1 MPEPAEAIAGLAGS
15 RADRARLVADG
26 RAASLQAAH
35 LRRTLGMAESLG
47 QDTGHLRAELED
59 VQERLADR
67 AAQAATARRLVR
79 GLLDDLHRDRTP
91 ERLIE
96 LWPADRPILLLPLRV
111 ETRWRDAELLVR
123 VFPDE
128 VMIDTHEVVL
138 TYDEH
143 DAAKIYWL
151 AIAAAATDTARK
163 EAWRAIV
170 DMAGAP
176 RAAYAIREM
185 KPTNWDQLATVGPG
199 GLTFPVP
206 AVLKDDRWTEAPR
219 VTVLPDRLVLSL
231 LRGGAVTH
239 RLEGALIDDI
249 VYAGPAPLTSD
260 GSASWQRD
268 ATGAIVMDAGTRW
281 LADFETAVDAGLGF
295 RVALSPGDDAGFD
308 ELIVLGVKHSLDA
321 AASATLFGD
330 LLLGH
335 HHSPKGM
342 ALLPQGTAT
351 NNTSGEDAGFGS
363 VDWFADATYAA
374 QTAAPSLEPDLD
386 LATDGER
393 LATYLGLP
401 SDHLRGVLNA
411 DRRDHAEAVAMNAA
425 LYSGTLGYF
434 LRTMIGEVA
443 SDEALAELR
452 RFFVRSVSGRG
463 PLPALRVGT
472 QPYGIILAGRAPA
485 NPEAQTRLSLDEVIE
500 GLIARTRHVWTSFV
514 PGLARIG
521 GSPNA
526 SADLLA
532 VLGLQPSSAEY
543 FQRIATTY
551 DHLANLAGFANGERF
566 DDVFEA
572 AWAGFAAEDLIT
584 DLGYRSTRPDGS
596 SKPYPLLFQLIFA
609 QHQTK
614 IPSASL
620 IDGTPFSEERTIKP
634 YDGAAGHNYIDW
646 LTTHMRD
653 AAGLRDQDF
662 SGAPRP
668 TFLLYMLLRHALLIE
683 SATAVHRYLRLFDIE
698 APELVTSRKFLGI
711 TPSVDVAA
719 WEILAAP
726 ANRIEPTVASDRP
739 LLAMVHLPQYRIGA
753 FWQVGVNLGEME
765 AAYGGL
771 HALPTAR
778 LERLFAEHLDTLSY
792 RIDAWET
799 ALIDRRLGR
808 RRERQEKGGGGLYLG
823 ALGYLEHVRP
833 ERDRRRQIKEVRL
846 PPSMRTGSGDLYEPI
861 DGGGFMHTPS
871 LNHATAAAILRN
883 GFLTHATPADREPM
897 AVDLASRRVRR
908 AQHLME
914 GVRNGQPMEVLVGI
928 EFERALHEATTRLAN
943 PVVLNDL
950 KPAFRA
956 AFPIMRTRIPKAG
969 HPGDPPVIVPDFS
982 VANGMSI
989 AQAPDTF
996 PAGVAGIPALDPARA
1011 AELGRIQRE
1020 LRDSIDA
1027 LNDVVTTEAAYQ
1039 LALGNFDRSA
1049 AIVQGAAGTLAP
1061 PEIEVTRSS
1070 RGTDLAFTQRVTI
1083 QFDPATAANR
1093 WAPIPM
1099 TPRAAFEPA
1108 LNDWIASIV
1117 GDGATYACRVDVADA
1132 GTTWVERVTLAALQ
1146 LQPLDLVRIVRGLG
1160 SEGGSTE
1167 LEARVSQI
1175 AAASAGVAHPTAIT
1189 ISFADAG
1196 PGPASATIAEAIT
1209 ILDLT
1214 GQIVAAARPLDGRDA
1229 AVVTKTTGGADP
1241 AGIDLGELGTRVGA
1255 MRTAMDTLR
1264 GDLVTALAAAAAPGA
1279 TPADLAAL
1287 RAVLRRAADAGTP
1300 YSFPTTS
1307 DSLIGQARSVIGVLE
1322 AELAA
1327 ADALITAA
1335 GDVSVGPADRASR
1348 FAEAARALLGADSV
1362 VMPHYVNPNEADV
1375 AASDADAG
1383 AILAHAQGGDPTI
1396 DPVAELLASVANVR
1410 PAIHRLHRLLVLA
1423 ELTTG
1428 ADAPIGVIQLPHRSN
1443 DVWLGSVLP
1452 PGHAV
1457 THDTLSLVSVH
1468 AQPRVP
1474 TGAQAGLLID
1484 AWIESFPREQEV
1496 TGLAFSFDQPNSAPL
1511 QAMLLAV
1518 ASDQSEHW
1526 TWTELSDAVR
1536 DTILRAKMRAVE
1548 PDMLDTVSG
1557 VTTLVPATMAEFST
1571 SEGALSLDFGLA
1583 VPAILAA
1590 ALEVGFIGPL
1600 VAGRTP

>member
-1 MPEPAEAIAGLAGS
+1 MHEPAEAIAALATS
-15 RADRARLVADG
+15 RADRARILADG
-26 RAASLQAAH
+26 HAARLDVVH
-35 LRRTLGMAESLG
+35 LRRALTAAETLG
-47 QDTGHLRAELED
+47 QDAGHLRAQLEGLGEQVARGD
-59 VQERLADR
+59 
-67 AAQAATARRLVR
+67 AQAASAHRVVR

-96 LWPADRPILLLPLRV
+96 EWPGHRPILLLPLRV
-111 ETRWRDAELLVR
+111 ETRWRDEELLVR

-128 VMIDTHEVVL
+128 VMIDTHETVL

-143 DAAKIYWL
+143 DAATAYWL
-151 AIAAAATDTARK
+151 ALAAAASKTARK

-170 DMAGAP
+170 EVAGAP
-176 RAAYAIREM
+176 RAAYAVRVM
-185 KPTNWDQLATVGPG
+185 KPTNWDQLATLGLG

-231 LRGGAVTH
+231 LRAGAVID
-239 RLEGALIDDI
+239 RVEGALIDDI
-249 VYAGPAPLTSD
+249 VYAGPAPLTRD

-268 ATGAIVMDAGTRW
+268 ASGTIVMDDGSRW
-281 LADFETAVDAGLGF
+281 LADFETAVDQGLGF

-321 AASATLFGD
+321 AASATLLGE

-342 ALLPQGTAT
+342 ALVPQGSAT
-351 NNTSGEDAGFGS
+351 NNTSGGDAGFSS
-363 VDWFADATYAA
+363 VDWFADASYAA
-374 QTAAPSLEPDLD
+374 RAAAPSIQPDLD

-393 LATYLGLP
+393 LAAYLGLP
-401 SDHLRGVLNA
+401 ADHLHGVLNA
-411 DRRDHAEAVAMNAA
+411 DRRDHAEAVAMNSA

-452 RFFVRSVSGRG
+452 QFFVRSVSGRG
-463 PLPALRVGT
+463 PLPAVRVGT
-472 QPYGIILAGRAPA
+472 QPYGFALAGRAPSTSKA
-485 NPEAQTRLSLDEVIE
+485 ERRPSIDEVVE
-500 GLIARTRHVWTSFV
+500 GLIAKTRHVWAGFV

-551 DHLANLAGFANGERF
+551 DHLANLAGFANGDRF
-566 DDVFEA
+566 DEVFEA
-572 AWAGFAAEDLIT
+572 AWAGFAADDLIT
-584 DLGYRSTRPDGS
+584 DLGYRAVRSDGS

-614 IPSASL
+614 VPTASL
-620 IDGTPFSEERTIKP
+620 IDGTPLSEERTIKP
-634 YDGAAGHNYIDW
+634 YDAAGDHNYIDW
-646 LTTHMRD
+646 LSSHMRD
-653 AAGLRDQDF
+653 AAGLREQDF

-711 TPSVDVAA
+711 TPSIDVAA

-726 ANRIEPTVASDRP
+726 ADRIQPSVASDRP
-739 LLAMVHLPQYRIGA
+739 LLAMVHLPPYRSGA
-753 FWQVGVNLGEME
+753 FWQVGINLGEME
-765 AAYGGL
+765 AGYGVLRG
-771 HALPTAR
+771 LPTAR

-799 ALIDRRLGR
+799 ALIDRRLR
-808 RRERQEKGGGGLYLG
+808 RRLERQQEGANGTYLG
-823 ALGYLEHVRP
+823 AVGYLEHVRP
-833 ERDRRRQIKEVRL
+833 ERDRRRQIEERRL
-846 PPSMRTGSGDLYEPI
+846 PASLRTGGRELYEPI
-861 DGGGFMHTPS
+861 DGGGFIHTPS

-914 GVRNGQPMEVLVGI
+914 GVRNGQPMEVLIGI
-928 EFERALHEATTRLAN
+928 EFERALHEATTRPVNA
-943 PVVLNDL
+943 VVLNDL

-982 VANGMSI
+982 VVNGLSV
-989 AQAPDTF
+989 AQAPHTF
-996 PAGVAGIPALDPARA
+996 PTGVAGLPALDAA
-1011 AELGRIQRE
+1011 KVAELRRIQRQ

-1027 LNDVVTTEAAYQ
+1027 LKDVVTTEAAYQ

-1083 QFDPATAANR
+1083 QFDPATAGNP

-1099 TPRAAFEPA
+1099 TPRASFEPA
-1108 LNDWIASIV
+1108 INDWIASLV
-1117 GDGATYACRVDVADA
+1117 GGPGDYACRVDVDDA
-1132 GTTWVERVTLAALQ
+1132 GATSVERVTLTALG
-1146 LQPLDLVRIVRGLG
+1146 LQPLDLLRIVRGLG
-1160 SEGGSTE
+1160 SEGGSAE

-1175 AAASAGVAHPTAIT
+1175 AAASAGVASPTAIT
-1189 ISFADAG
+1189 IAFAEAG
-1196 PGPASATIAEAIT
+1196 PGPASATVAEAIA

-1241 AGIDLGELGTRVGA
+1241 AGIDLAEIGTRVGA
-1255 MRTAMDTLR
+1255 VRTAINTIR
-1264 GDLVTALAAAAAPGA
+1264 GDLVTTVAAAEAPGA

-1300 YSFPTTS
+1300 YSFPTSTDALVS
-1307 DSLIGQARSVIGVLE
+1307 QGQSVIGVLE
-1322 AELAA
+1322 NALAA

-1335 GDVSVGPADRASR
+1335 GDPSVGGAERASR
-1348 FAEAARALLGADSV
+1348 FAEAARALLGADLA
-1362 VMPHYVNPNEADV
+1362 VMPHYVNANETDI
-1375 AASDADAG
+1375 AASDAEAA
-1383 AILAHAQGGDPTI
+1383 AILGHAQGGDPTI
-1396 DPVAELLASVANVR
+1396 DPVSEMLASVANVR

-1428 ADAPIGVIQLPHRSN
+1428 ADAPIGAIQLPHRPN
-1443 DVWLGSVLP
+1443 DVWLGSGLP
-1452 PGHAV
+1452 AGHEV
-1457 THDTLSLVSVH
+1457 THDTLSLVSLH

-1474 TGAQAGLLID
+1474 TGPQAGLLID
-1484 AWIESFPREQEV
+1484 AWIESFPREREV

-1518 ASDQSEHW
+1518 ASETSEHW
-1526 TWTELSDAVR
+1526 TWGELTDAFR

-1600 VAGRTP
+1600 VAGTTP